1 MSMIGKHVDKFHF
14 PNHVDP
20 WCHKNCNPQDVRHLD
35 GINTPICEQLFSAI
49 NKYTN
54 AKAMNE
60 AHFFIFFLYIFDL
73 HNLNIEQKLRSIAN
87 PKSEYR
93 YELISKLKNNQ
104 VDEVA
109 SLMEKVTVTEEGSIV
124 REEESEKEGLEPN
137 IDPAHMNTGSSEQF
151 SCNLCNAN
159 YKRAGNLKL
168 HIENKHKDKSAPGLQ
183 NTIPKTHR
191 CPQCEI
197 PFSEPKYLNRH
208 IKAQHSPVTCNICE
222 KTFRGKEEH
231 DAHMEEH
238 MSCETCGKTFDKMFK
253 LNRHAKT
260 HK

>member
-1 MSMIGKHVDKFHF
+1 MDFQNDDASKKYAENKDRAELNEVTKYMSMIGKHVDKFHF

-93 YELISKLKNNQ
+93 YELISKLKNKE

-109 SLMEKVTVTEEGSIV
+109 SLMEKVTGT
-124 REEESEKEGLEPN
+124 L
-137 IDPAHMNTGSSEQF
+137 
-151 SCNLCNAN
+151 
-159 YKRAGNLKL
+159 
-168 HIENKHKDKSAPGLQ
+168 GLQ
-183 NTIPKTHR
+183 N
-191 CPQCEI
+191 
-197 PFSEPKYLNRH
+197 N
-208 IKAQHSPVTCNICE
+208 SPVICVMQTTNGPE
-222 KTFRGKEEH
+222 I
-231 DAHMEEH
+231 
-238 MSCETCGKTFDKMFK
+238 
-253 LNRHAKT
+253 
-260 HK
+260 